1 MQRRAFVG
9 LGTVMCLAGCTLDD
23 TEIDETRAFSD
34 FTIINK
40 TDDLVDPWI
49 AVRRNDKLLFGETID
64 VQPTET
70 KQLIQKLDQRDGF
83 FEVSAE
89 YDENRLDVPV
99 TKKADGEEYTLA
111 IVIEEHNII
120 PLVSR

>member
-1 MQRRAFVG
+1 M
-9 LGTVMCLAGCTLDD
+9 DD